1 MQKKESWSRGWKSR
15 VVISLDGLRDF
26 NQSRKR
32 GRWKREE
39 EDEGRAA
46 ARGVRRFETRIGNTI
61 VSTLAAEILVCHP
74 AKDLRIIP

>member
-32 GRWKREE
+32 GRWKGEE
-39 EDEGRAA
+39 EEEGRAPPE
-46 ARGVRRFETRIGNTI
+46 GVRRFEIRIGNTR

-74 AKDLRIIP
+74 ARIFV